1 MKIVL
6 LLIQL
11 VLVTQIAYT
20 QPISDTTK
28 KTLVNS
34 PHRDS
39 VNHNI
44 DNNIFNSLKA
54 NATIADSLYN
64 SLQEQRRLFNILN
77 KNCDS
82 TNSANM
88 DIIKID
94 DKLQDECVEEISDL
108 NQIID
113 HKNVALG
120 TLILTFIAYIIYN
133 SIH

>member
-11 VLVTQIAYT
+11 LLVTQIAYT

-28 KTLVNS
+28 KTMESSL
-34 PHRDS
+34 HLDS

-54 NATIADSLYN
+54 NSDIADSLYSTLN
-64 SLQEQRRLFNILN
+64 NERLLFNNLN

-82 TNSANM
+82 TISEYKN
-88 DIIKID
+88 IIVIDNKI
-94 DKLQDECVEEISDL
+94 QDEYIENIQFL
-108 NQIID
+108 NQKIENNNAAI
-113 HKNVALG
+113 G
-120 TLILTFIAYIIYN
+120 TLILSFIAYIIYT
-133 SIH
+133 SVR